1 MARAQGRK
9 QPRSIPGGLA
19 PQSARMWCWQAIRW
33 RCRIRSDRAVAVDD
47 RVVAVVVV
55 RLAEVQVA
63 VLAEARAAVEDEV
76 GLVGPAV
83 RAVALAVV
91 RVAVAVARV
100 EPAEPAEPVVL
111 AEAREATAALE
122 LPLIP
127 TILATRSRALSCRSS
142 RRRLPRI
149 SRFWRR

>member
-100 EPAEPAEPVVL
+100 EPAEPVVL
-111 AEAREATAALE
+111 VEAREATAALE